1 MSARTTVCGSVH
13 WVYHHSRDPP
23 DSYHRDS
30 RSHKELR
37 SHYWLGGG
45 QFVCASP
52 AGIER
57 MQRRTGKIIERKI
70 SEERIQETGKMEE
83 RKEKG
88 ERGTKGVR
96 DLGSKSQRRG

>member
-1 MSARTTVCGSVH
+1 
-13 WVYHHSRDPP
+13 
-23 DSYHRDS
+23 
-30 RSHKELR
+30 
-37 SHYWLGGG
+37 
-45 QFVCASP
+45 
-52 AGIER
+52 